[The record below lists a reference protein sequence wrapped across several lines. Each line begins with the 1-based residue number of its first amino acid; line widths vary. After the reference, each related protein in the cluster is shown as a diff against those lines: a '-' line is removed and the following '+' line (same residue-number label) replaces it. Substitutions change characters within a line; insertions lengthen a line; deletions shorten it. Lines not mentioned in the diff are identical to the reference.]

1 MNPKM
6 KPMYWM
12 RPLLILCCW
21 LMTTAMSHA
30 EPLRLNSGVSEPYFK
45 QDKQGFIDL
54 LVPALFK
61 RIGIEAIGMQYAASE
76 RAMLNANSGIDDGVV
91 LRIRGL
97 EKAYPNLV
105 RIDEKILDNDFVAYA
120 KNLTLSPKSFAD
132 LKPYQVA
139 HINGWKV
146 FENGLPADAAVT
158 KVQTPEQLFSLL
170 ANDRADIVLY
180 ERWQGNHL
188 IAEHG
193 IKAQMLWPPLASMEM
208 FMYLHKKHEHLVE
221 PAARA
226 LRAMK
231 ADGSYQRIANQTLP
245 GFGKK

>member
-1 MNPKM
+1 M
-6 KPMYWM
+6 KPPY
-12 RPLLILCCW
+12 RTRLLLILFCW
-21 LMTTAMSHA
+21 LTTTATLHA

-45 QDKQGFIDL
+45 ENKQGFIDL
-54 LVPALFK
+54 LVPTLFQ
-61 RIGIEAIGMQYAASE
+61 RIGVEAVGVQYAASE

-91 LRIRGL
+91 LRIKGL
-97 EKAYPNLV
+97 ERAYPNLV

-120 KNLTLSPKSFAD
+120 KYLKLSPKSFAD
-132 LKPYQVA
+132 LKPFQVA
-139 HINGWKV
+139 HINGWKI
-146 FENGLPADAAVT
+146 FENGLPADTAVT

-188 IAEHG
+188 IAEQG
-193 IKAQMLWPPLASMEM
+193 IKAQLLWPPLASMEM

-231 ADGSYQRIANQTLP
+231 ADGSYQRIATQTLP
-245 GFGKK
+245 GYGKK

>member
-1 MNPKM
+1 M
-6 KPMYWM
+6 KPPHRMNS
-12 RPLLILCCW
+12 LLILFFW
-21 LMTTAMSHA
+21 LMTTTMLHA

-45 QDKQGFIDL
+45 ENKQGFIDL
-54 LVPALFK
+54 LVPALFQ
-61 RIGIEAIGMQYAASE
+61 RIGVVAVGMQYAASE
-76 RAMLNANSGIDDGVV
+76 RAMLNANNGIDDGVV
-91 LRIRGL
+91 LRIKGL
-97 EKAYPNLV
+97 EKAYPNLL

-120 KNLTLSPKSFAD
+120 KNLALSPKSFAD
-132 LKPYQVA
+132 LQPYQVA
-139 HINGWKV
+139 HINGWKI
-146 FENGLPADAAVT
+146 FENGLPVDAAVT

-170 ANDRADIVLY
+170 VSNRADIVLY

-188 IAEHG
+188 IAEQG

-231 ADGSYQRIANQTLP
+231 ADGSYQRIASQTLP
-245 GFGKK
+245 GYGKK